1 MKTKTII
8 RDQNGG
14 AAVEFGLILPLFI
27 LLLFGI
33 VEFGLLLYN
42 KQIIT
47 NAGRE
52 GARAGVVAGIPRLT
66 DAQIQAV
73 VNKYANNYLVT
84 FGTGTINFNPPISP
98 LQANRTGY
106 LFGTNLTVSVT
117 YPYDFLVLSGF
128 GFGPITLRAQT
139 IMKME

>member
-84 FGTGTINFNPPISP
+84 FGTGTINFNPLISP
-98 LQANRTGY
+98 LQVNRTGY

>member
-84 FGTGTINFNPPISP
+84 FGAGTINFNPLISP
-98 LQANRTGY
+98 LQVNRTGY